1 MITQEKLTQLY
12 EKIVNNKTIKTKEL
26 NELGFNSTDITK
38 LLETG
43 KLIRL
48 ERGIYEFI
56 DLNDLYEYGLQYFL
70 SKDYEKAN
78 QVFEKCYLYG
88 YKNDFILTRLFYTSI
103 KNNNIEDSIKYIS
116 ELIDTQDEQLIK
128 DINLYLLLI
137 SYIANLPSNLKTR
150 VDIIKQDY
158 NSIMLNAEDQRY
170 VSNQRYFFNKVRTAI
185 FNGNINVAVKL
196 FKENSEVLG
205 NGFSQN
211 IVFKLL
217 QLNTAKIIEEKQ
229 KIIELIKA
237 KKYSEVSE
245 LLTQKEKNTSF
256 EKMII
261 FLLTKLDEIK
271 NGVWEEKEEYKQTEK
286 FDVAMYDENY
296 ELAYKLSKA
305 YSQNKGFNNEDNVI
319 AILLEEIVELIKKEK
334 ETRKELE
341 KLTFVDI
348 ATSVIQDDFQTSI
361 AKIKLYLEQIECLE
375 YEFLVMSLYKIGL
388 KENDLAFSKMILE
401 LSKLS
406 DKDSYVFDFSKFV
419 QKFYQCLANND
430 YLTAK
435 IYLDILDR
443 YSKEEKYIELVSGLK
458 NILGASQR
466 IVENNHRIDAF
477 EQAIAE
483 RNIVTPKKDVSQQT
497 EVVKKK
503 SEVAE
508 VSKTV
513 VIKQENSPKDEQID
527 QEYQSD
533 VDFITEK
540 KEKLSIDNSIIIL
553 RPMDNI
559 RRKRIHEITRKMD
572 NVSSFS
578 IGSEKNRRI
587 VLKYSVKKP
596 EDTDLS
602 ELLKEGNALYFNKQ
616 YAKSIV
622 VLEEALSYV
631 YNPKAFIFALLGI
644 AYLKIKKKDKAVNY
658 LIVATELS
666 KIENDLR
673 YDFTDLIDDLTSKP
687 SNNPDDEK
695 KPRFRMNVTEFKPEG
710 LKKFQ
715 IKNLKDILTTILLD
729 NEDIDLVFEIYE
741 LSEEQSNIVR
751 LIIARYYY
759 SIKSFETGD
768 KIFKVVER
776 TKNKSEVVKNLLNEI
791 RLNRQFYQYREN
803 PDPVALV
810 LSRKLEQT
818 ENQ

>member
-443 YSKEEKYIELVSGLK
+443 YSKEE
-458 NILGASQR
+458 NIL
-466 IVENNHRIDAF
+466 
-477 EQAIAE
+477 
-483 RNIVTPKKDVSQQT
+483 
-497 EVVKKK
+497 
-503 SEVAE
+503 
-508 VSKTV
+508 
-513 VIKQENSPKDEQID
+513 
-527 QEYQSD
+527 
-533 VDFITEK
+533 
-540 KEKLSIDNSIIIL
+540 
-553 RPMDNI
+553 
-559 RRKRIHEITRKMD
+559 
-572 NVSSFS
+572 
-578 IGSEKNRRI
+578 
-587 VLKYSVKKP
+587 
-596 EDTDLS
+596 
-602 ELLKEGNALYFNKQ
+602 
-616 YAKSIV
+616 
-622 VLEEALSYV
+622 
-631 YNPKAFIFALLGI
+631 
-644 AYLKIKKKDKAVNY
+644 
-658 LIVATELS
+658 
-666 KIENDLR
+666 
-673 YDFTDLIDDLTSKP
+673 
-687 SNNPDDEK
+687 
-695 KPRFRMNVTEFKPEG
+695 
-710 LKKFQ
+710 
-715 IKNLKDILTTILLD
+715 NL
-729 NEDIDLVFEIYE
+729 
-741 LSEEQSNIVR
+741 
-751 LIIARYYY
+751 
-759 SIKSFETGD
+759 
-768 KIFKVVER
+768 
-776 TKNKSEVVKNLLNEI
+776 
-791 RLNRQFYQYREN
+791 
-803 PDPVALV
+803 
-810 LSRKLEQT
+810 
-818 ENQ
+818 

>member
-1 MITQEKLTQLY
+1 M
-12 EKIVNNKTIKTKEL
+12 
-26 NELGFNSTDITK
+26 
-38 LLETG
+38 
-43 KLIRL
+43 
-48 ERGIYEFI
+48 
-56 DLNDLYEYGLQYFL
+56 
-70 SKDYEKAN
+70 
-78 QVFEKCYLYG
+78 
-88 YKNDFILTRLFYTSI
+88 
-103 KNNNIEDSIKYIS
+103 
-116 ELIDTQDEQLIK
+116 
-128 DINLYLLLI
+128 
-137 SYIANLPSNLKTR
+137 
-150 VDIIKQDY
+150 
-158 NSIMLNAEDQRY
+158 
-170 VSNQRYFFNKVRTAI
+170 
-185 FNGNINVAVKL
+185 
-196 FKENSEVLG
+196 
-205 NGFSQN
+205 
-211 IVFKLL
+211 
-217 QLNTAKIIEEKQ
+217 
-229 KIIELIKA
+229 
-237 KKYSEVSE
+237 
-245 LLTQKEKNTSF
+245 
-256 EKMII
+256 
-261 FLLTKLDEIK
+261 
-271 NGVWEEKEEYKQTEK
+271 
-286 FDVAMYDENY
+286 
-296 ELAYKLSKA
+296 
-305 YSQNKGFNNEDNVI
+305 
-319 AILLEEIVELIKKEK
+319 
-334 ETRKELE
+334 
-341 KLTFVDI
+341 
-348 ATSVIQDDFQTSI
+348 
-361 AKIKLYLEQIECLE
+361 
-375 YEFLVMSLYKIGL
+375 
-388 KENDLAFSKMILE
+388 
-401 LSKLS
+401 
-406 DKDSYVFDFSKFV
+406 
-419 QKFYQCLANND
+419 
-430 YLTAK
+430 
-435 IYLDILDR
+435 
-443 YSKEEKYIELVSGLK
+443 
-458 NILGASQR
+458 
-466 IVENNHRIDAF
+466 
-477 EQAIAE
+477 
-483 RNIVTPKKDVSQQT
+483 
-497 EVVKKK
+497 
-503 SEVAE
+503 
-508 VSKTV
+508 SKTV